1 MTILSLNFEYR
12 KYQALIAKIDKDRL
26 IEHNTK
32 YTIDSKYHLYT
43 KMTPCPF
50 EGNLL
55 QAKVILLLANPGIG
69 AKNAVGSPDSLDTDP
84 INHNLCVEGWGIP
97 NLSDQ
102 GKSNWYR
109 PRFKTLIN
117 DINNEDEWK
126 LLSNKLA
133 MIQVIPWA
141 SESYIDLQLPSRFLI
156 SKTVNLLSEKNDS
169 ALFVVMRR
177 HKYWEQSLENVDPTR
192 IIFNP
197 NPRCSYI
204 TKGNFKVDWQRIK
217 DKLDE

>member
-1 MTILSLNFEYR
+1 
-12 KYQALIAKIDKDRL
+12 
-26 IEHNTK
+26 
-32 YTIDSKYHLYT
+32 
-43 KMTPCPF
+43 MTPCPF

-69 AKNAVGSPDSLDTDP
+69 ADTDP

>member
-12 KYQALIAKIDKDRL
+12 KYQALITEIDKDRL

-32 YTIDSKYHLYT
+32 YTIDSKYHLHT

-55 QAKVILLLANPGIG
+55 QAKVILLLANSGIG
-69 AKNAVGSPDSLDTDP
+69 ADTDP
-84 INHNLCVEGWGIP
+84 VNHTLSVDGWGIP
-97 NLSDQ
+97 NLSNQ

-141 SESYIDLQLPSRFLI
+141 SESYIDLQLPSRLLM
-156 SKTVNLLSEKNDS
+156 SETVKLLSKKNDS
-169 ALFVVMRR
+169 AIFVVMRR
-177 HKYWEQSLENVDPTR
+177 RKDWEQSLENVDPAR

-217 DKLDE
+217 NKLDE